1 METSGYTLVYSGRV
15 IIDLH
20 RAYAYTYVVDEQQCA
35 KCVRAANPMQGSSVC
50 FAASIAA
57 FVNIQ
62 SSLLFALHWVY
73 QELLS

>member
-1 METSGYTLVYSGRV
+1 MRRDTSEYV
-15 IIDLH
+15 
-20 RAYAYTYVVDEQQCA
+20 YVVDEQQCA